1 MPIYPKLLESLYQID
16 GKLKNHIILEYIGT
30 HIKNEILI
38 ENFSNTINSLISK
51 AKKGEIDTEHVNE
64 LDTKLIK
71 LKGLLSSGTN
81 IATYKIDIVDIMN
94 DFITK
99 YTDVQI
105 ISISEDEFSKR
116 YDKLIS
122 LLNDTSE
129 ETNLTLQT
137 KVKNKPFK
145 VYKSKNNAII
155 FIGGEE
161 KTDMSVSKEKFINIA
176 FHNMIPQYGSYEPII
191 IEKIIDNTI
200 FDEIETSD
208 FIDNLK
214 NSSTEG
220 QRLKKLEDDKLK
232 LTGKIT
238 ELEEKLDSNKELF
251 ENVKNLYENA
261 SSLVDDYK
269 NAKDTVLSELRVH
282 ASTKFWEEQIDFY
295 SKRYFRYLMIA
306 IITSIILIISILEID
321 TGFATDVKAEII
333 KTVEISNIEVQK
345 DTKVQNNGLINIDL
359 IKYAFMLLLIS
370 LTIWIIRIVMKI
382 ALSSYHLSIDAKE
395 RVTMIN
401 TYLAL
406 MKEGNTLEESDK
418 KIMIESIFRQTN
430 HGIIKDENSVT
441 VTDIISSFKK

>member
-1 MPIYPKLLESLYQID
+1 MPIYPNLLESLYHID
-16 GKLKNHIILEYIGT
+16 GKLKNHIVLEYVST
-30 HIKNEILI
+30 YIKNEILI
-38 ENFSNTINSLISK
+38 ENFSNTINSLINK
-51 AKKGEIDTEHVNE
+51 AKKGDIDTDLANE
-64 LDTKLIK
+64 LYSKLNK
-71 LKGLLSSGTN
+71 LKSMLSSNTN
-81 IATYKIDIVDIMN
+81 ISAYKIDIVDIMN

-99 YTDVQI
+99 YTDTQTI
-105 ISISEDEFSKR
+105 NISEDEFSKR

-122 LLNDTSE
+122 LLNETSE
-129 ETNLTLQT
+129 ESNLTLQT
-137 KVKNKPFK
+137 KAKNKPFK

-176 FHNMIPQYGSYEPII
+176 FHDMLPQYGSYEPII

-200 FDEIETSD
+200 FNELDVNDLINN
-208 FIDNLK
+208 FK

-220 QRLKKLEDDKLK
+220 ERLRKLEDDKLK

-251 ENVKNLYENA
+251 DSVKNLYENA
-261 SSLVDDYK
+261 SSLEEDYK

-282 ASTKFWEEQIDFY
+282 ASTEFWEDQINFY
-295 SKRYFRYLMIA
+295 SKRYIIYLSIA
-306 IITSIILIISILEID
+306 IIASLILVFSILEID
-321 TGFATDVKAEII
+321 TGFALEAKAEII
-333 KTVEISNIEVQK
+333 KTIEVSNPNVQK
-345 DTKVQNNGLINIDL
+345 DSETLSNSLFNIDL

-406 MKEGNTLEESDK
+406 MKEGNTLEENDK